1 MTAFTYTKNP
11 LYLKYDQMFML
22 IIPFSGTFFNKPYF
36 FQTNLKKG
44 TIQHIK
50 AFLTKVA
57 INKIV
62 VNIIFLAIAMRV
74 EIHVKGN
81 STHLQV
87 PPERTISWL
96 I

>member
-1 MTAFTYTKNP
+1 MTKCLCLLFLFQEP
-11 LYLKYDQMFML
+11 FL
-22 IIPFSGTFFNKPYF
+22 ISHISSK
-36 FQTNLKKG
+36 TNLKRG